1 MSAYP
6 TPLEKVGLIN
16 IWLRRRK
23 RQGPQEGL
31 GLELSELEGKR
42 LADLD
47 DEELDR
53 LYQLALEGLKN
64 G

>member
-23 RQGPQEGL
+23 RQGSQEGL
-31 GLELSELEGKR
+31 GVELPDLGEKR

-47 DEELDR
+47 DAELNR

>member
-23 RQGPQEGL
+23 RQGSQEGL
-31 GLELSELEGKR
+31 GLELFELEGKR

-47 DEELDR
+47 DAELDR
-53 LYQLALEGLKN
+53 LYQLALEELKN

>member
-23 RQGPQEGL
+23 RQGIQESLWVELPDL
-31 GLELSELEGKR
+31 GEKR

-47 DEELDR
+47 DAELDR